1 MPRTAVVLSSLACWA
16 GLSFAAPADTTA
28 AQRAADAVADNRYGD
43 DIQSDFRARR
53 VQVADLDGDGR
64 AEILFL
70 LTATCAQANFDC
82 ENSLT
87 VLDALRP
94 NDPRAQPSRLSDDA
108 EKAHLARVR
117 ALGYVENASAQ
128 IPGEVESIRVADQ
141 RISVAFLARE
151 ASPFCQG
158 DAGAGHGHSAACPA
172 PGRHTWH
179 YAWKPGALT
188 RLAPAPGRR

>member
-1 MPRTAVVLSSLACWA
+1 MPRNAACLLLLASCA
-16 GLSFAAPADTTA
+16 GSVFAAPPSPVQ
-28 AQRAADAVADNRYGD
+28 AQRAADAAAGNRFGD

-64 AEILFL
+64 SEILFL
-70 LTATCAQANFDC
+70 LTATCSQANFDC

-94 NDPRAQPSRLSDDA
+94 NDGRAQPSRLSDAA

-128 IPGEVESIRVADQ
+128 IPGEVESIQVEGG
-141 RISVAFLARE
+141 RISVAFVARK
-151 ASPFCQG
+151 
-158 DAGAGHGHSAACPA
+158 DAPQCADNCPP

-179 YAWKPGALT
+179 YAWTPGALT
-188 RLAPAPGRR
+188 RLDAATAKR